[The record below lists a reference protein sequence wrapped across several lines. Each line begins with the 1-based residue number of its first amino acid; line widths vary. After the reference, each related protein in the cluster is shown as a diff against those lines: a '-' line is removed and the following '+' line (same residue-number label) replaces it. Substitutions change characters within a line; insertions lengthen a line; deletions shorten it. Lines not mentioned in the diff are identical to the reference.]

1 MFEVKLD
8 GLDQL
13 LKKFDSFGT
22 QIAKLPQAVPAELEA
37 WQREDMHR
45 KYPNQETQT
54 KDNVTTAETKIW
66 PRSQLDEGHHPV
78 PKGRQGP
85 KRARPNRQGPTQHR
99 AKGAG
104 KPPPSNRPILRD
116 ELEHKLV
123 DRMDVVVTEAM
134 KWP

>member
-1 MFEVKLD
+1 MFEVKID

-13 LKKFDSFGT
+13 LKKVETFGT
-22 QIAKLPQAVPAELEA
+22 QIAKLPQAVPDELEA

-45 KYPNQETQT
+45 KYPNQTNET

-66 PRSQLDEGHHPV
+66 PRSRLDEGHKP
-78 PKGRQGP
+78 GGP
-85 KRARPNRQGPTQHR
+85 KRARPNRQGPKQHR
-99 AKGAG
+99 AKGGG

-123 DRMDVVVTEAM
+123 DRMDAVVTEAM